1 MSRLTRLGMAV
12 GLGALAATLGYV
24 VDATGAEED
33 ALGPGVVRV
42 EVGIEHSRF
51 DLEALR
57 VQEGPLVEFVV
68 DNGDP
73 IDHEL
78 VVGDDAAT
86 PTAPSAAT
94 RPCPER

>member
-42 EVGIEHSRF
+42 EVGIEHEHRQ
-51 DLEALR
+51 A
-57 VQEGPLVEFVV
+57 
-68 DNGDP
+68 
-73 IDHEL
+73 
-78 VVGDDAAT
+78 
-86 PTAPSAAT
+86 
-94 RPCPER
+94 